1 MLCPSIITCKRQNL
15 FFYNYFGVFYECL
28 CNQCVNCV
36 RTVIFYCDATS
47 VHFIMSTDEKGWF
60 SASDLSLLGERL
72 VAGLPKTMS
81 GCMRRAKKEDWVLR
95 EVKGSGGKGGMRTE
109 YQPPAPV
116 LALIQSFLDANP
128 DFFAKSKT
136 RTKADLAAISKEVLG
151 DEPRQPIP
159 PHMDDV
165 FKRLKDATD
174 TAIKVGKE
182 LNYDSPAWIRL
193 IQELIFSHGL
203 TEAGARRIIETLK
216 QARDTEGDVII

>member
-1 MLCPSIITCKRQNL
+1 
-15 FFYNYFGVFYECL
+15 
-28 CNQCVNCV
+28 
-36 RTVIFYCDATS
+36 
-47 VHFIMSTDEKGWF
+47 MSTGGKIWL
-60 SASDLSLLGERL
+60 SARELSLLGERL
-72 VAGLPKTMS
+72 VAGLPKTES
-81 GCMRRAKKEDWVLR
+81 GCRRFITKEGWVSR
-95 EVKGSGGKGGMRTE
+95 EVKGSGGKSGMRTE

-203 TEAGARRIIETLK
+203 TEAGARRIIVTLK